1 MSSRKV
7 CRPRR
12 EVKPPSSNEVV
23 DLGARFG
30 VSVDDS
36 DSSDTEFKPDNTH
49 CSESADSDVSQE
61 ASGGS
66 PTVEGGMEEGE
77 SGAGDKAG
85 NEEKG
90 EESHSTSEGAPPLK
104 RSRRRTALSVHLV
117 DLNELSAKLGIPL
130 DDDASDSEF
139 EPSVED
145 LASDLDSSCED
156 SSGGEGEEGEEGE
169 GNMDTEAGTIRSL
182 VTMAETSNK
191 SQEAQG
197 DGGVLLC
204 AVCLGDSESGGDI
217 VACDCCGIAVHE
229 GCYGVPDD
237 EGEDQDTKS
246 DISSFTTIPWF
257 CDPCKAGVKSPVC
270 ELCPNKGGLF
280 KETITGSW
288 THMVCCLYTPGVEYV
303 NPTLLCGI
311 TLDRLPRSKWG
322 AKVCQLCENADAA
335 KTGVCI
341 GCDAGFCKSTFHTT
355 CAQKQGLLCEAED
368 KDDDTEIADP
378 YFAHCK
384 PHADKDMSRKARR
397 AFVSVMARQKN
408 FKFDATDERNVQ
420 YLEQAKKDYIV
431 DFKKMQDYYHLGH
444 NGTGG
449 QHLPGA
455 VNDEKHSSVAS
466 HRKKI
471 PQAKHMNGSVLQ
483 VTKPAHEVGSKR
495 KTASTLTKKVAPALT
510 REFADYYHARR
521 EQIQSLLAENRVLA
535 AANEELRRLEQD
547 TQQQLSH
554 TEEKLASLKAEGAM
568 SRGQAVDLYTK
579 LFRLT
584 NKDIT
589 ELPEILSNKE
599 NGKHPGKDS
608 ENTEAAELDSC
619 ATCKQSRDPHMM
631 VVCDTCSQSY
641 HISCLDPPLARVP
654 KKSSRW
660 GWQCH
665 ECGMSSDSETT
676 ATAPPKTTPTAPP
689 KEDSKRP
696 ALCTSRS
703 GRRIHPPKT
712 MLMEYSPSSGTKKRQ
727 S

>member
-1 MSSRKV
+1 MSSHKV

-12 EVKPPSSNEVV
+12 EIKPPSSSEVV
-23 DLGARFG
+23 DIGARFG

-49 CSESADSDVSQE
+49 CSESGASDISE
-61 ASGGS
+61 DACGGS
-66 PTVEGGMEEGE
+66 PDLSTMEGDMEEGE
-77 SGAGDKAG
+77 SGAGEKGG

-90 EESHSTSEGAPPLK
+90 EESCSTAEGGELALPPK

-117 DLNELSAKLGIPL
+117 DLNELSVKLGIPL
-130 DDDASDSEF
+130 EDDASDSEF

-145 LASDLDSSCED
+145 LASDLDTGSSSSSED
-156 SSGGEGEEGEEGE
+156 SSGGEGKEEEGKC
-169 GNMDTEAGTIRSL
+169 NMDTEAGTTASP
-182 VTMAETSNK
+182 VPTAETDSK

-237 EGEDQDTKS
+237 EGEDQDAKS

-270 ELCPNKGGLF
+270 ELCPNTGGLY
-280 KETITGSW
+280 KETITGGW

-303 NPTLLCGI
+303 SPTLLSGI

-322 AKVCQLCENADAA
+322 AKVCQLCENEDAA

-341 GCDAGFCKSTFHTT
+341 GCDAGFCKSTFHAT

-384 PHADKDMSRKARR
+384 PHADKEMSRKARR

-408 FKFDATDERNVQ
+408 FKFDATDERNMQ

-431 DFKKMQDYYHLGH
+431 SFKKMQDYYHLGQ
-444 NGTGG
+444 NGTDG
-449 QHLPGA
+449 QHSSEAG
-455 VNDEKHSSVAS
+455 NDSSVAS
-466 HRKKI
+466 HRKI
-471 PQAKHMNGSVLQ
+471 AQVKHMNGSVLQ
-483 VTKPAHEVGSKR
+483 PVHGVGSKR
-495 KTASTLTKKVAPALT
+495 KATSALTKKVAPALT
-510 REFADYYHARR
+510 REFADYYNARR

-535 AANEELRRLEQD
+535 AANEELRKLEQD
-547 TQQQLSH
+547 TQRQLSN
-554 TEEKLASLKAEGAM
+554 TEEKLACLKAEGAM

-579 LFRLT
+579 LFRLA

-589 ELPEILSNKE
+589 ELPEVLSNKE
-599 NGKHPGKDS
+599 NGKHPGKDRDNS
-608 ENTEAAELDSC
+608 EAELGRKSC
-619 ATCKQSRDPHMM
+619 ATCKQSCDPHLM
-631 VVCDTCSQSY
+631 VMCDTCNQSY

-665 ECGMSSDSETT
+665 ECGKSSDSETT
-676 ATAPPKTTPTAPP
+676 PAPP
-689 KEDSKRP
+689 KEDSERP

-703 GRRIHPPKT
+703 GRKIHPPKM
-712 MLMEYSPSSGTKKRQ
+712 MLMECSPNSGTKKRQ